1 MIDDSRDIRDIA
13 SLTGKEVARLN
24 FIRDSRSCHFRKHNR
39 QGMRSHIF
47 EVLAAQDLARET
59 EGEIIDG
66 IRWYPRAVPKYML
79 RILRTR
85 FKSLEETLDEIKRY
99 TVVLKYLGPEL
110 IAVSTEF
117 IVEYTGTG
125 KSEIVLCGL
134 QEYVSGAILDP
145 WGLVGEHPLD
155 TFYLSRF
162 PDDESD
168 SARSA
173 KAIESVA
180 TFVRQMRKMITESGY
195 ITDLAGNGNLIMTG
209 SGQVKL
215 VDINNIIKVSE
226 DDTILLDDKGY
237 PSCDKSIEVLS
248 ILEEKILKKE
258 NLSDDPLYGHF
269 LSVGR
274 KQRVRSLEKKFFE
287 TLSGSRSF

>member
-1 MIDDSRDIRDIA
+1 
-13 SLTGKEVARLN
+13 
-24 FIRDSRSCHFRKHNR
+24 
-39 QGMRSHIF
+39 MRSHIF